1 MNTLQQ
7 GITTLLRSAITGE
20 ALPLPE
26 GFELE
31 AALEDIRRH
40 SMVTLVYEGALNCA
54 IDPKSPVMQ
63 QLFQK
68 YLKAYLNSEGQ
79 VKMIGKIFTAFDE
92 QGIEYMPLKGSK
104 MKALYPKPELR
115 IMGDADI
122 LIRMEQYDRIIPIME
137 SLGFT
142 PEVES
147 DHELIWKSKALFL
160 ELHKRL
166 IPSYNE
172 DFYAYFGDG
181 WQLAK
186 RKDGTRYSMTA
197 EDEMVYLFTHFA
209 KHYRDGGIGCRHVV
223 DLWVFL
229 RANPAMDEAAVKV
242 ELKKM
247 QLLEFYENIRNL
259 MEVWFEG
266 APSDEKMDFI
276 TEFIFTS
283 GDWGRAETRF
293 ASQLVKKSKHSALSF
308 NGKLM
313 YAWGVLFP
321 PAKSMSQKYT
331 VLKKAPWLLPAVWVY
346 RPVYKLLFERE
357 AFRRQKKNIGMA
369 NQEQVDTRQQMLN
382 YVGLDYNF

>member
-7 GITTLLRSAITGE
+7 GITTLLRCAITGE
-20 ALPLPE
+20 RLPLPE

-40 SMVTLVYEGALNCA
+40 SMVTLVYEGALNCG
-54 IDPKSPVMQ
+54 IDAKSPVMQ
-63 QLFQK
+63 ELFQK
-68 YLKAYLNSEGQ
+68 YLRAYMKSEGQ
-79 VKMIGKIFTAFDE
+79 VKLIGKIFSAFDE
-92 QGIEYMPLKGSK
+92 QGIDYMPLKGSK

-122 LIRMEQYDRIIPIME
+122 LIRMEQYERIIPIME

-142 PEVES
+142 AGVES

-186 RKDGTRYSMTA
+186 QKNGTRYSMTP

-229 RANPAMDEAAVKV
+229 RSRPDMDEAAVKA
-242 ELKKM
+242 ELEKM
-247 QLLEFYENIRNL
+247 QLLVFYENIRNL
-259 MEVWFEG
+259 MSVWFEG
-266 APSDEKMDFI
+266 ARSDEKMDFI
-276 TEFIFTS
+276 TDFIFTS

-293 ASQLVKKSKHSALSF
+293 ASQMVKKSKHSALSF

-313 YAWGVLFP
+313 YTWGVLFP
-321 PAKSMSQKYT
+321 SVKSMEQKYT

-357 AFRRQKKNIGMA
+357 AFGRQKKKIGMA
-369 NQEQVDTRQQMLN
+369 DQKQVDTRRQVLN